1 MCLLN
6 VGLRTF
12 ENVAKEIAKDLDN
25 ALVEGEG
32 RDSMQPGWRMR
43 RLRAQQD
50 LEPVWE

>member
-25 ALVEGEG
+25 ALVEGKG
-32 RDSMQPGWRMR
+32 WDSMQLAWRVR
-43 RLRAQQD
+43 RLRVQPD
-50 LEPVWE
+50 LEPIRE

>member
-6 VGLRTF
+6 VGRRTF

-32 RDSMQPGWRMR
+32 RDSMQPGWRM
-43 RLRAQQD
+43 QPE